1 MRLIVATSNN
11 GKIKEI
17 SEICQNAEVVAFT
30 DIIKP
35 FEIEENGCSFKE
47 NALIKARAVYNAL
60 GDKDSVV
67 LADDSGISVD
77 ILGGRPGIF
86 SARYAGVNATDKDN
100 LNKLIKELKQTGVT
114 ASKAHYTA
122 AVAMIIGGVE
132 YTAHGWM
139 HGEVITKPRGDN
151 GFGYDPIFIPEGFD
165 KTLGELDKEIKKEIS
180 HRSKALKLVKIILSA
195 QERLFV
201 NYDV

>member
-17 SEICQNAEVVAFT
+17 SEICQDAEVVAFT

-47 NALIKARAVYNAL
+47 NALIKARAVYDAL
-60 GDKDSVV
+60 GDKGAIV

-77 ILGGRPGIF
+77 ILHGEPGVF
-86 SARYAGVNATDKDN
+86 SARYAGVNVTDKDN
-100 LNKLIKELKQTGVT
+100 LNKLIKELRQKGVT
-114 ASKAHYTA
+114 SSKAHYTA
-122 AVAMIIGGVE
+122 AIAMIIGGVE

-139 HGEVITKPRGDN
+139 HGEVITEPRGEN
-151 GFGYDPIFIPEGFD
+151 GFGYDPIFVPEGFN
-165 KTLGELDKEIKKEIS
+165 KTLGELDKDIKKEIS
-180 HRSKALKLVKIILSA
+180 HRSQALKLVKIILSA
-195 QERLFV
+195 QE
-201 NYDV
+201 

>member
-17 SEICQNAEVVAFT
+17 SEICQDIEVVAFT
-30 DIIKP
+30 DIIKS

-60 GDKDSVV
+60 GDKDAVV

-100 LNKLIKELKQTGVT
+100 LNKLIKELKQKEAAV
-114 ASKAHYTA
+114 SKAHYTA
-122 AVAMIIGGVE
+122 AVAMIIDGVE

-139 HGEVITKPRGDN
+139 HGEVITKPRGEN
-151 GFGYDPIFIPEGFD
+151 GFGYDPVFIPEGFD

-180 HRSKALKLVKIILSA
+180 HRSQALKLVKIILSVTK
-195 QERLFV
+195 Q
-201 NYDV
+201 